1 MLSGTLNYHNIPNF
15 IKVLSSASVS
25 SVLWIC
31 LFGLEVKRAFDAG
44 FSLSKV
50 VKTVTANDSASYTIN
65 TDILSILWTKSLSVH
80 IAVILLISLISTV
93 FLAYLVKL
101 QTTKKLAIGESHR
114 VRVVKFRPHENE
126 LLLKSSALV
135 TIITVLHT
143 ASNDLAFIATILLT
157 FYSPI
162 WPYNSL
168 ITFRGIV
175 FAKASVILDV
185 ENDVRDDF
193 VVVTTTDVIED
204 FTYNPKCPQRMD
216 MILYNKVSIIR

>member
-1 MLSGTLNYHNIPNF
+1 
-15 IKVLSSASVS
+15 
-25 SVLWIC
+25 VLWVC
-31 LFGLEVKRAFDAG
+31 LFGLEVKRAFDGG

-50 VKTVTANDSASYTIN
+50 IKSVTQDNHTSYSIN
-65 TDILSILWTKSLSVH
+65 TDILNILWTKSLSVH
-80 IAVILLISLISTV
+80 IFVILLISLISTAL
-93 FLAYLVKL
+93 LAYLVKY
-101 QTTKKLAIGESHR
+101 QTIKKLSIGEAHR
-114 VRVVKFRPHENE
+114 VRVVKFCPYENE

-135 TIITVLHT
+135 TIITVLHA
-143 ASNDLAFIATILLT
+143 ASNEFAFIATVLLT

-168 ITFRGIV
+168 ITFRRIV

-185 ENDVRDDF
+185 ENDIRDDF
-193 VVVTTTDVIED
+193 VVVTTTDVIES